1 MTGTKSRTRRGR
13 IPRSNEKAA
22 EHAALTE
29 ETFPPLTISLR
40 SFVKDGSDRE
50 FRQLIYALTRLQ
62 NQMARHLKLFAAY
75 MGVTEAQALMMRMI
89 AETPDATVGYLA
101 QRLYVTSPFVT
112 VEIGGLIKKNIV
124 EKRPNPADRRSM
136 FLSLTVRGKNLLH
149 ELAVI
154 MRKGN
159 DIHFHSLTEERA
171 RLLQEMIDTV
181 VTDGMR
187 SLREVYAP
195 LLDGQ
200 TAPSAQA
207 DAKRRDRASHQIS
220 NMSEHGG

>member
-1 MTGTKSRTRRGR
+1 
-13 IPRSNEKAA
+13 
-22 EHAALTE
+22 
-29 ETFPPLTISLR
+29 
-40 SFVKDGSDRE
+40 
-50 FRQLIYALTRLQ
+50 
-62 NQMARHLKLFAAY
+62 
-75 MGVTEAQALMMRMI
+75 
-89 AETPDATVGYLA
+89 
-101 QRLYVTSPFVT
+101 
-112 VEIGGLIKKNIV
+112 
-124 EKRPNPADRRSM
+124 
-136 FLSLTVRGKNLLH
+136 
-149 ELAVI
+149 
-154 MRKGN
+154 
-159 DIHFHSLTEERA
+159 LTEERA